1 MLINET
7 IEKLKQLKLSGFAEA
22 LEEQQQ
28 IPSYQELSFE
38 ERLGLLVD
46 RECSKRKN
54 NKIKRLIRQ
63 ARFQNSEACIE
74 NIHYHP
80 ERRLKKQQML
90 ELASCQYIHHARNV
104 AILGATGAGKSYL
117 GQALG
122 QAACRLGITTRY
134 VQLADMLDELSLA
147 KERSIEAFTKLKK
160 YYSNIRLLIIDEWL
174 LFKISEEDCQNLL
187 QIIDRRT
194 ARHSTIVLSQ
204 FRPDE
209 WISQMPIQVAA
220 EAIADRLIAQAIE
233 IVVESKESMRK
244 QEH

>member
-1 MLINET
+1 
-7 IEKLKQLKLSGFAEA
+7 
-22 LEEQQQ
+22 
-28 IPSYQELSFE
+28 
-38 ERLGLLVD
+38 
-46 RECSKRKN
+46 
-54 NKIKRLIRQ
+54 
-63 ARFQNSEACIE
+63 
-74 NIHYHP
+74 
-80 ERRLKKQQML
+80 
-90 ELASCQYIHHARNV
+90 
-104 AILGATGAGKSYL
+104 
-117 GQALG
+117 
-122 QAACRLGITTRY
+122 
-134 VQLADMLDELSLA
+134 MLDELSLA

-160 YYSNIRLLIIDEWL
+160 YYANIRLLIIDEWL

-220 EAIADRLIAQAIE
+220 EAITDRLIAQAIE